1 MRLNNISQNIT
12 EEVASKEAWAKLKSR
27 RKLPPKGRGVLSKT
41 VTDDEELEKYS
52 IMLMAEKFKEKFQ

>member
-41 VTDDEELEKYS
+41 VTDDE
-52 IMLMAEKFKEKFQ
+52 FQ